1 MSQVLVAA
9 LYKFVRLDDFR
20 AMQAPIHRVCE
31 HYGVMGTLLLAKE
44 GINGT
49 IAGPEKGIRAV
60 LDYLRADERLA
71 TLTHKESWA
80 DTMPFYRLKVKLKRE
95 IVTMGVTD
103 IDPQTMAGQYVTPEK
118 WNDLITD
125 PDVVVVDVRN
135 DYEVTI
141 GSFAGAVNPKTE
153 SFTEF
158 PDWVKAQS
166 MQDGLLRKK
175 KKVAMFCTGGIRCE
189 KSTAYLRSQGFDEVF
204 HLEGGILKYLET
216 VPPEKSLW
224 KGECFVF
231 DERVSVGHGLTP
243 GEYELCRACRHP
255 LSPQDKK
262 STHFEPGVSCPHCH
276 DQHTP
281 EQITRFRERQKQIE
295 LAQQRRER
303 HIGASLDQH
312 KAAKRAMKEKAR
324 QAARA
329 RLQAQVAK
337 SQSAT

>member
-1 MSQVLVAA
+1 MSQILVAA
-9 LYKFVRLDDFR
+9 LYKFVRLDDFQ
-20 AMQAPIHRVCE
+20 AMQAPIQQVCE
-31 HYGVMGTLLLAKE
+31 RHCVMGTLLLAKE

-49 IAGPEKGIRAV
+49 IAGPEEGVRAV
-60 LDYLRADERLA
+60 LDYLRSDLRLA
-71 TLTHKESWA
+71 ALTHKESWA

-95 IVTMGVTD
+95 IVTMGVPD

-118 WNDLITD
+118 WNDLISD

-141 GSFAGAVNPKTE
+141 GSFQGAVNPKTE

-158 PDWVKAQS
+158 PDWVHEQS
-166 MQDGLLRKK
+166 CDSGLLRKK

-189 KSTAYLRSQGFDEVF
+189 KSTAYLRSQGFDEVY

-231 DERVSVGHGLTP
+231 DERVSVGHGLAP
-243 GEYELCRACRHP
+243 GHYELCRACRQP
-255 LSPQDKK
+255 LSQQDKT
-262 STHFEPGVSCPHCH
+262 SVYFEPGVSCPHCH

-281 EQITRFRERQKQIE
+281 EQIARFRERQKQIE
-295 LAQQRRER
+295 LARQRRER
-303 HIGASLDQH
+303 HIGAPIEEQ
-312 KAAKRAMKEKAR
+312 KAAKQAMKEKAR
-324 QAARA
+324 KAALARQAQAA
-329 RLQAQVAK
+329 K
-337 SQSAT
+337 